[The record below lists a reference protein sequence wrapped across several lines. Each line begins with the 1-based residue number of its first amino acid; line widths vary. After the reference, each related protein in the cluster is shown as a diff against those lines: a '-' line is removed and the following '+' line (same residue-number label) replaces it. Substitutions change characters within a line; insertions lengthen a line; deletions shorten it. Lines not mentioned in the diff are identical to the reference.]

1 MDRNKKSDVWKHFT
15 KVNADSAKCRI
26 CKSILKCKGGSTSTL
41 RNHLKLKHKINMLVK
56 NDEKTG
62 DEIQTST
69 NKLPE
74 PGGTNR
80 MEKYLKRESLAHLLA
95 KCAAKDGFSV
105 RGIVNSTAI
114 KEFVASRGYIM
125 PRSEATVRK
134 LIVDFYMEKKTELKN
149 RFHQLCYNHAIHL
162 AVIDVFYKKN
172 IIVDEANSEES
183 EWEMDD
189 DDDMLANDY
198 WLLKIPTKL
207 VLLNIFFW
215 IISVIY

>member
-1 MDRNKKSDVWKHFT
+1 
-15 KVNADSAKCRI
+15 
-26 CKSILKCKGGSTSTL
+26 
-41 RNHLKLKHKINMLVK
+41 MLVK

-80 MEKYLKRESLAHLLA
+80 MEKYLKRESLA

-134 LIVDFYMEKKTELKN
+134 LIVDFYMKKKTELKN